1 MFLPVQAASSIKLL
15 VVDDDE
21 IDRAQVERALR
32 RAAPHVAF
40 HVEEAR
46 DPQEARSAAKNGTF
60 DCILLD
66 YLLSGVR
73 ATELLP
79 ALGALQPEAAI
90 VVLTGQGDEAIA
102 VELMKAGVADYLSK
116 DRLDPGRLWTA
127 IRYAVALSKVRR
139 DTAHFENARRRRT
152 AQLRALVEAA
162 PAISGVL
169 SADELAR
176 VAAERARDVL
186 GVAEAF
192 VLLREGEAESAS
204 VAALG
209 RDACAEDVA
218 LWKRALR
225 SLSLGRGA
233 QRVVLEGRNTAAIV
247 LPLLARDGTPVGVIA
262 ASEPMDPGEL
272 ESSEQ
277 ILAQVAQLVAVTME
291 NARLLRET
299 QEAVRARDEVLAV
312 VSHDLRT
319 PLSNVRLALRLLQD
333 QSGGVSPTLFDRI
346 ERNVHHMSRLV
357 DDLVDL
363 ARIECS
369 RLRISPHGERVHD
382 ILQAALALT
391 QPLADDARVE
401 LLTHAVSANLRVRAD
416 RHRTLQVLC
425 NVIGNAIKFTPAS
438 GKVQISVEE
447 RGREVCF
454 HVADSGPG
462 IGPEDAPHIFARFF
476 QARSA
481 RPGGLGLG
489 LYIAKAVVDA
499 HGGRIWFNS
508 EPGRGTTF
516 SFTLPVEAAELDVGT
531 LLESAGSP

>member
-1 MFLPVQAASSIKLL
+1 VFLPVQAASSIKLL

-32 RAAPHVAF
+32 KAAPHVAF
-40 HVEEAR
+40 HLEEAR
-46 DPQEARSAAKNGTF
+46 DPQEARSAAKNGAF

-79 ALGALQPEAAI
+79 VLGALQPEAAI

-162 PAISGVL
+162 PAISGAL

-186 GVAEAF
+186 GVPEAF

-209 RDACAEDVA
+209 RDACPDDVA

-233 QRVVLEGRNTAAIV
+233 QRVVLEGRTTAAIV
-247 LPLLARDGTPVGVIA
+247 LPLIARDGTPVGVIA
-262 ASEPMDPGEL
+262 ASEPLDPAEI

-319 PLSNVRLALRLLQD
+319 PLNNVRLALRLLQD

-357 DDLVDL
+357 EDLVDL
-363 ARIECS
+363 ARIECN
-369 RLRISPHGERVHD
+369 RLRISAHGERVHD
-382 ILQAALALT
+382 ILQAALALM
-391 QPLADDARVE
+391 QPQADDARVE

-425 NVIGNAIKFTPAS
+425 NLIGNAIKFTPPS

-476 QARSA
+476 QARSS

-499 HGGRIWFNS
+499 HGGRIWFHS